1 MVQAES
7 STQSQRIRQ
16 AFAHTA
22 ELAGHYENFTVV
34 SWLLP
39 RRLRPHFVNVYAFC
53 RHADDL
59 ADESGDVE
67 QAQRLL
73 NELREDVQRMYGGEP
88 RELIQVALQQTVRQ
102 FDIPADPFL
111 KLIDAFLQDQRV
123 SRYETYEQVVDY
135 CRRSADPVGHLVL
148 YLCGYRDSE
157 RQRLAD
163 FTCTGLQLANFWQ
176 DVGNDLGR
184 GPRGRIYIPREDM
197 ARFGVREEDI
207 VAKRFTPEFA
217 RMMEFEVDRTVELFD
232 QGEALLPLVA
242 RHVRT
247 DVALYGRGGRAILAA
262 IRRIGYNTLEYRP
275 TIGRWTKLSLLAR
288 YLIGL

>member
-1 MVQAES
+1 MVQADS
-7 STQSQRIRQ
+7 STQPDRIRK
-16 AFAHTA
+16 ALAHTA

-39 RRLRPHFVNVYAFC
+39 RALRPHFFNVYAFC

-59 ADESGDVE
+59 ADESGTPE
-67 QAQRLL
+67 QAQRSLS
-73 NELREDVQRMYGGEP
+73 ELREDVQRMYDGAP
-88 RELIQVALQQTVRQ
+88 RGLILVALQQTVRQ
-102 FDIPADPFL
+102 FAIPPDPFL

-148 YLCGYRDSE
+148 YLCGYGDAE

-184 GPRGRIYIPREDM
+184 GRIYIPREDM

-207 VAKRFTPEFA
+207 VARRFTPEFA
-217 RMMEFEVDRTVELFD
+217 RMMEFEVQRTAELFD
-232 QGEALLPLVA
+232 RGEALLPLV
-242 RHVRT
+242 RRRVRT
-247 DVALYGRGGRAILAA
+247 DVALYGRGGRAVLAA
-262 IRRIGYNTLEYRP
+262 IRRIGYNTLEHRP
-275 TIGRWTKLSLLAR
+275 TIGRWTRLSLLAR

>member
-1 MVQAES
+1 MVQVES
-7 STQSQRIRQ
+7 STQPERIRQ

-39 RRLRPHFVNVYAFC
+39 RKLRPHFVNVYAFC

-59 ADESGDVE
+59 ADESGDPQ

-73 NELREDVQRMYGGEP
+73 IELREDVLRMYDGEP
-88 RELIQVALQQTVRQ
+88 KELIQAALQQTVRQ
-102 FDIPADPFL
+102 FKIPPDPFL
-111 KLIDAFLQDQRV
+111 KLIDAFLQDQRIN
-123 SRYETYEQVVDY
+123 RYETYEQVVDY

-148 YLCGYRDSE
+148 YLCGYGDAE
-157 RQRLAD
+157 RQRLSD

-176 DVGNDLGR
+176 DVGNDLD
-184 GPRGRIYIPREDM
+184 RGRIYIPREDM
-197 ARFGVREEDI
+197 VRFGVREEDV
-207 VAKRFTPEFA
+207 VAKRFTPAFA
-217 RMMEFEVDRTVELFD
+217 RMMEFEVKRTLKLFD
-232 QGEALLPLVA
+232 QGETLLPMVH
-242 RHVRT
+242 RRVRT

-262 IRRIGYNTLEYRP
+262 IRRIGYNTLEHRP

>member
-7 STQSQRIRQ
+7 STQPERIRQ
-16 AFAHTA
+16 AFAYTA

-39 RRLRPHFVNVYAFC
+39 RKLRPHFVNVYAFC

-59 ADESGDVE
+59 ADETGDPQ

-73 NELREDVQRMYGGEP
+73 MKLRDDVQRMYDGEP
-88 RELIQVALQQTVRQ
+88 GELIEVALQQTVRQ
-102 FDIPADPFL
+102 FNIPPDPFL

-123 SRYETYEQVVDY
+123 SRYETYEQVADY

-148 YLCGYRDSE
+148 YLCGYGDAE
-157 RQRLAD
+157 RQRLSD

-176 DVGNDLGR
+176 DVGNDLS
-184 GPRGRIYIPREDM
+184 RGRIYIPREDM

-217 RMMEFEVDRTVELFD
+217 GMMEFEVKRTLELFEK
-232 QGEALLPLVA
+232 GEALLPMV
-242 RHVRT
+242 RRRVRT
-247 DVALYGRGGRAILAA
+247 DVALYGRGGRAVLAA
-262 IRRIGYNTLEYRP
+262 IRRIGYNTLEHRP